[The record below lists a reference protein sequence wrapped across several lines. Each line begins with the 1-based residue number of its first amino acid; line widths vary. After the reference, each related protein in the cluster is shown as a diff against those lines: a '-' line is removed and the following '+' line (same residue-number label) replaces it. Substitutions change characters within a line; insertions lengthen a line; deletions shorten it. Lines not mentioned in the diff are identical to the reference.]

1 MTLTTRAIMRRLSVA
16 IMAGLAVSVWTSLG
30 HAQAPQTYKFG
41 LAMPLSGSQA
51 LYGSD
56 QVKAAQWAVDAIN
69 AKGGVNGKKI
79 EMIVLDTQAD
89 PQVAINAVNRLV
101 SVEKVPVFITAWSS
115 VVRAVAPI
123 ANDNK
128 VVELSI
134 GANSPDIAK
143 LGDYVYTTFPL
154 ADVDVSAVARYAV
167 QKIGAKKAAV
177 VYINNDTGI
186 VAAQVYRDSF
196 TKAGGEVVAYEA
208 YDPKA
213 TDFTGAILKVRA
225 AQPDMIHLHGLIAD
239 MPQVLAQMRQLGL
252 NQPVS
257 SYSAIYN
264 PKVIEQLGKAA
275 EGIIATSLAP
285 GVSDLPAVG
294 AYVARWTKEVGRE
307 PNGLPYTQYLHDAP
321 YMIAAVFASMDKK
334 GMAPSGENFRK
345 EMLAIA
351 TFDLP
356 LTGAITRVRQPH
368 RLKAGLSG
376 RGEGRQMGAA
386 RASCNSAVGRAAAG
400 MCLPSCGA
408 SAGPARERRMPA
420 G

>member
-1 MTLTTRAIMRRLSVA
+1 MNRFDRRAGMKITA
-16 IMAGLAVSVWTSLG
+16 AACLALALG
-30 HAQAPQTYKFG
+30 GPASAQNVLRFG
-41 LAMPLSGSQA
+41 LAMPLTGSQA
-51 LYGSD
+51 LYGQD
-56 QVKAAQWAVDAIN
+56 QVKAAEWAGAEIN
-69 AKGGVNGKKI
+69 KAGGINGKKL

-89 PQVAINAVNRLV
+89 PQIGIQMVNRLA
-101 SVEKVPVFITAWSS
+101 SVEKTPVFITAWSG
-115 VVRAVAPI
+115 VVKAVAPI

-134 GANSPDIAK
+134 GANSPDVAK

-154 ADVDVSAVARYAV
+154 ADIDVTAVAKYAAATMG
-167 QKIGAKKAAV
+167 KKKAAI

-257 SYSAIYN
+257 SYSGLYN

-275 EGIIATSLAP
+275 DGIIATSLAP
-285 GVSDLPAVG
+285 GVSDLPAVA

-307 PNGLPYTQYLHDAP
+307 PNG
-321 YMIAAVFASMDKK
+321 
-334 GMAPSGENFRK
+334 
-345 EMLAIA
+345 
-351 TFDLP
+351 
-356 LTGAITRVRQPH
+356 
-368 RLKAGLSG
+368 
-376 RGEGRQMGAA
+376 
-386 RASCNSAVGRAAAG
+386 
-400 MCLPSCGA
+400 
-408 SAGPARERRMPA
+408 
-420 G
+420 